1 MSGGRDGGPAH
12 ARHRLWRPGPAVRC
26 DALESSGHP
35 DPGDATWPDHVA
47 LDNETGALA
56 APGFNALVDTA
67 APGWAESPETTAA
80 ELLDLNTP
88 FDGPIEIYL
97 QQQTEE
103 SDSVVTVTLTRLG
116 DDSVEARRFRVV
128 LTRGDDGRYR
138 FVSGEWSQRCHSGR
152 GHRSFAASNCS

>member
-1 MSGGRDGGPAH
+1 MAATAALLMLVTGCGDPVRPSGATPWSPPAT
-12 ARHRLWRPGPAVRC
+12 
-26 DALESSGHP
+26 P